1 MFTYVHI
8 LRQKRGE
15 NYPEFIGLAENWSR
29 NLNPN
34 ETH

>member
-1 MFTYVHI
+1 MFTYYN
-8 LRQKRGE
+8 RQKRGE

-29 NLNPN
+29 NLDPN